1 MSDGTQVEYCALTT
15 FVVDAGFTTREK
27 NLNTLA
33 ENGWRLVTTVSVR
46 DRVIDTLE
54 RPVA

>member
-1 MSDGTQVEYCALTT
+1 MSDRTQVEYCALTT
-15 FVVDAGFTTREK
+15 FGFDARFTTREK

-54 RPVA
+54 RPVS